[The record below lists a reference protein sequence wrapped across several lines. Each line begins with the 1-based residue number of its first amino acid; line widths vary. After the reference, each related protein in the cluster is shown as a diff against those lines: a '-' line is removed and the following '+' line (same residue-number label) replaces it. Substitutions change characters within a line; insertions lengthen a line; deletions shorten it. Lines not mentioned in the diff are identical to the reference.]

1 MTFFSLFQQAGEYAQ
16 NQNMLQGDDEGLGG
30 AWTPEEI
37 SKKMDPPKNLKT
49 PENHSM
55 EGKSQEADHL
65 KILPP
70 KKFPFAA
77 NIYSTLE
84 TKGILDQKVCTQ
96 NNLLNNQIMMKFSE
110 GNSTESKGSLHTFW
124 HKKCE

>member
-1 MTFFSLFQQAGEYAQ
+1 
-16 NQNMLQGDDEGLGG
+16 MLQGDDEGLGG
-30 AWTPEEI
+30 AWTQEEI

-49 PENHSM
+49 HENLSG
-55 EGKSQEADHL
+55 EEKSQETEHL
-65 KILPP
+65 KIFPQ
-70 KKFPFAA
+70 KKFSFAA

-96 NNLLNNQIMMKFSE
+96 NNMFKTELMMKFSE
-110 GNSTESKGSLHTFW
+110 GDSTESKGSLHTFW

>member
-1 MTFFSLFQQAGEYAQ
+1 
-16 NQNMLQGDDEGLGG
+16 MLQGDDEGLGG
-30 AWTPEEI
+30 SWSQEETC
-37 SKKMDPPKNLKT
+37 KKMDPPQNLKT
-49 PENHSM
+49 PENLSM
-55 EGKSQEADHL
+55 EGKSQKAEHI

-96 NNLLNNQIMMKFSE
+96 NNMFKTELMMKFSE
-110 GNSTESKGSLHTFW
+110 GDSTESKGSLHTFW